1 MGIYTTWDITA
12 KPIVQ
17 HQVDELQA
25 LLDNDD
31 CDGYWDSQT
40 YVYRASFDTMSV
52 HAEEDIECV
61 MREFSEK
68 HPDIVL
74 EVIFRPEYNSVPDKW
89 MIQAGKV
96 RRFEGSIVYTEI
108 TEEDGHELQSN

>member
-12 KPIVQ
+12 KPIVPYQ
-17 HQVDELQA
+17 AEELQGM
-25 LLDNDD
+25 LDRYE
-31 CDGYWDSQT
+31 CDWYLEDYAYHG
-40 YVYRASFDTMSV
+40 SFDTTSV
-52 HAEEDIECV
+52 HAEEDIERV

-68 HPDIVL
+68 HPNIVL
-74 EVIFRPEYNSVPDKW
+74 EAIFRPEYNRVPDKW

-108 TEEDGHELQSN
+108 TEEDDHGLQSN